1 MDFSCEVV
9 GKVLFFGKKFAV
21 LNSSL
26 VFCPKRSIDIDQ
38 SIPMA
43 LDFLHVD
50 IWFFCVGSCVVRL
63 HRSCSW
69 EGSLLVFH
77 DGRII

>member
-50 IWFFCVGSCVVRL
+50 IWFFCVGFRVSRL
-63 HRSCSW
+63 HRFM
-69 EGSLLVFH
+69 LV
-77 DGRII
+77 GR